1 MAKPKSSYT
10 IKQAQ
15 ADTRARAIPVAKPPV
30 RPLAPKPVPKPVL
43 AKPKAPLPGSPNWG
57 QAAEYGWTGSG
68 DPNVVT
74 RATQF
79 APEVSGDYSFDAG
92 GGGGGGGMPGWGF
105 DVGMLESQRDED
117 IGSFR
122 SGMGTKIK
130 QALIDLGLADVSQ
143 LDPEARSYVDDA
155 TIEAAK
161 ANKYSLFSQLQKK
174 ADRAT
179 AQSRAKLAARGMLSS
194 GQLSKEAQDVLEQTE
209 AARYTGVREFTGG
222 VGDLVGQYAQRQ
234 REWANRIAEARMQA
248 AAMGYSGY
256 GGGSGGG
263 GDGGWMGPVGA
274 VGRPGEWADLPMA
287 QGWDPSRNSD
297 AQYDLSGA
305 TNMGGYWLGP
315 QGQRYDENGRVI

>member
-1 MAKPKSSYT
+1 MAVRKVVPVKPQVKPV
-10 IKQAQ
+10 K
-15 ADTRARAIPVAKPPV
+15 PVAPAPV
-30 RPLAPKPVPKPVL
+30 KKVNPYVPTNPGWGNAGTA
-43 AKPKAPLPGSPNWG
+43 AKLKALNPSGTTTL
-57 QAAEYGWTGSG
+57 GWTPAQGASYASQARPWEGYTPPDVNPGG
-68 DPNVVT
+68 DV
-74 RATQF
+74 
-79 APEVSGDYSFDAG
+79 
-92 GGGGGGGMPGWGF
+92 GGGGGMPGWGF
-105 DVGMLESQRDED
+105 DFGMLESQRDED

-161 ANKYSLFSQLQKK
+161 ANKYSLFAQLQQK
-174 ADRAT
+174 ANRAT

-222 VGDLVGQYAQRQ
+222 VGDLVGQYAARQ
-234 REWANRIAEARMQA
+234 REWANKIAEARMQA

-256 GGGSGGG
+256 GGGGGG
-263 GDGGWMGPVGA
+263 GGGGEWMGPVGA
-274 VGRPGEWADLPMA
+274 VGRPGEWADLPIAM
-287 QGWDPSRNSD
+287 GWDPSRGSD